1 VNNRSNIQKTAA
13 ACIAACLLVFPAF
26 AQQELPLFIHNDSA
40 DASSANDT
48 APIPG
53 GTLRILSQRTFFDET
68 FSRMIVGLSQVSGTP
83 VDSLCSITPISATK
97 ISVTLSH
104 RTVNAFR
111 KSLTSFDLVTA
122 WTKVAK
128 LYPSEGKA
136 MFRYVKGIDAFIAGQ
151 EAVIS
156 GFHMADDKTV
166 ILNLSS
172 PDTNAD
178 KRLSRTNLFPTI
190 LKTGT
195 YFIGATNGITQTLLP
210 TYDTANKP
218 FLDTCSV
225 TLGVKDNPFASF
237 ALNKYNIITFF
248 LEKDVA
254 YARSILSENSLLRVF
269 AEDRYF
275 LAMATQAPDIRAAIA
290 RAVNKADMLDNAV
303 CAEGSVLGALESDT
317 LHGTP
322 ADTLTAA
329 PVINTPLSILYSNG
343 DPASVLIAQK
353 LATDLPQSGI
363 PCVLKGCSGDQY
375 DKNLFHNDYG
385 IAVGWVPSD
394 IMHNQTARL
403 RLASMWFNDVVD
415 EQQRLADNVELPL
428 FTVKTFA
435 LYRPYIGFYRNAF
448 EGIYIKE

>member
-1 VNNRSNIQKTAA
+1 VNNRSNIQKIAA
-13 ACIAACLLVFPAF
+13 ACIAACLLIFPAY
-26 AQQELPLFIHNDSA
+26 AQEELPLFTHNDA
-40 DASSANDT
+40 IGASSVTDT
-48 APIPG
+48 APVRG

-68 FSRMIVGLSQVSGTP
+68 FSRMIAGLPQVSDTT
-83 VDSLCSITPISATK
+83 VDSLCSIAPISDTK
-97 ISVTLSH
+97 IAVTLSP
-104 RTVNAFR
+104 RAVNAFR

-122 WTKVAK
+122 WTKVIK

-136 MFRYVKGIDAFIAGQ
+136 MFRNVKGIDAFTAGH

-156 GFHMADDKTV
+156 GFHMTDDKTV
-166 ILNLSS
+166 MLNMSL

-178 KRLSRTNLFPTI
+178 KRLSRTNLFPAI

-195 YFIGATNGITQTLLP
+195 YFIGAANGITQTLLP

-225 TLGVKDNPFASF
+225 TLGVKDNPFTSF
-237 ALNKYNIITFF
+237 ALNKYDFITFF
-248 LEKDVA
+248 LKKDVA
-254 YARSILSENSLLRVF
+254 YARSILSDNSVLRVF

-275 LAMATQAPDIRAAIA
+275 LAMGTQAWDIRAAIA
-290 RAVNKADMLDNAV
+290 RAVNKADILGNAV
-303 CAEGSVLGALESDT
+303 AAEGSILTALESDT
-317 LHGTP
+317 LYDIS
-322 ADTLTAA
+322 ADTPTAA
-329 PVINTPLSILYSNG
+329 PVINAPLGILYNNG
-343 DPASVLIAQK
+343 DPASALIAQK
-353 LATDLPQSGI
+353 LAVDLPRSGI

-375 DKNLFHNDYG
+375 DKKLLHNDYG

-394 IMHNQTARL
+394 IMHNRTAQL

-415 EQQRLADNVELPL
+415 EPQRIATGVELPL

-448 EGIYIKE
+448 EGMYIKE